1 MKELDLS
8 EQNPTRKGANAIK
21 IRLLSKAKF
30 AKKCFFICFLVK
42 HDSFDVYL
50 KNELIPNC
58 LLKDD
63 FLLVFLRKL
72 SLMCFFKFQKNLDN
86 NHLL

>member
-21 IRLLSKAKF
+21 IRPLSKVKF

-42 HDSFDVYL
+42 YDSFDVYL
-50 KNELIPNC
+50 KNVLIQNR

-63 FLLVFLRKL
+63 F
-72 SLMCFFKFQKNLDN
+72 SLESRL
-86 NHLL
+86 